1 MARFK
6 RDTKGYFYEVFEL
19 EKHLVGGRQRKFIR
33 AKTVARLKEKI
44 AAFHVQQEKGLAPIR
59 KTDDHTVETWL
70 KAWIADEKRR
80 KQIRP
85 STYRRYNSVICVHII
100 PLIGHYLLTDLTL
113 KRVQQMVDACSEH
126 GRIYKDG
133 TRGPLA
139 PRTVRNIVTPLIE
152 ALDAAKRLD
161 LVKENVAKDIE
172 LPKAK
177 QPDLYQVT
185 PDELRRFLE
194 YVKDTR
200 FEALFWFAVLGF
212 RIGELLGA
220 RWADIDMDARTFRV
234 KKAIQRVDQ
243 DEGKSKMEWIDPK
256 SERGKRRVKFPEDW
270 YQVLLRHKA
279 RQDEER
285 LVNGWKENDLVFPSS
300 IGTPM
305 EAQNIVNRI
314 FKPALTAIGLPAKKI
329 RLHDFRHAAASMLIA
344 LGYDARTIADI
355 LGHSSPS
362 FTLRQYA
369 DSFEAQR
376 DRAVADVGELLKPG
390 GDRILEL
397 PRRRTKEEF
406 DNERR

>member
-19 EKHLVGGRQRKFIR
+19 EKPLIGGRQRKFIR
-33 AKTVARLKEKI
+33 AKTVAKLKEKI
-44 AAFHVQQEKGLAPIR
+44 VAFHVQQEKGLAPIR
-59 KTDDHTVETWL
+59 KADDHTVETWL
-70 KAWIADEKRR
+70 KAWIASEKRR
-80 KQIRP
+80 GQIRP
-85 STYRRYNSVICVHII
+85 STYRRYNSAIRIHLI
-100 PLIGHYLLTDLTL
+100 PLIGRILLSDLTL
-113 KRVQQMVDACSEH
+113 HHVEQMIDACK
-126 GRIYKDG
+126 RNDG
-133 TRGPLA
+133 APLA
-139 PRTVRNIVTPLIE
+139 PRSIRNILTPLIE
-152 ALDAAKRLD
+152 ALDAAKRLG
-161 LVKENVAKDIE
+161 LVKENVAKEAE

-194 YVKDTR
+194 YVRGTR

-220 RWADIDMDARTFRV
+220 RWNDIDLEARTFRV
-234 KKAIQRVDQ
+234 RKAMQRVDQ
-243 DEGKSKMEWIDPK
+243 DEGKSKMEWVEPK

-270 YQVLLRHKA
+270 YQVLIRHKA

-285 LVNGWKENDLVFPSS
+285 LVAGWQENDLVFPSS
-300 IGTPM
+300 RGTPM
-305 EAQNIVNRI
+305 EAQNVVNRI
-314 FKPALTAIGLPAKKI
+314 FKPALTAIGLPAKRI

>member
-19 EKHLVGGRQRKFIR
+19 EKPLVGGRQRKFIR

-44 AAFHVQQEKGLAPIR
+44 AAFHVQQEKGLAPVR
-59 KTDDHTVETWL
+59 KPDDHTVETWL
-70 KAWIADEKRR
+70 KLWIAAEKRLG
-80 KQIRP
+80 QIRP
-85 STYRRYNSVICVHII
+85 STYRRYSSAIRIHLI
-100 PLIGHYLLTDLTL
+100 PLIGHILLTDLTL
-113 KRVQQMVDACSEH
+113 HHIEQMIGACKR
-126 GRIYKDG
+126 KDG
-133 TRGPLA
+133 AALA
-139 PRTVRNIVTPLIE
+139 PRSIRNIMTPLIE
-152 ALDAAKRLD
+152 ALAAAKRRG
-161 LVKENVAKDIE
+161 LVKENVAKEAE

-256 SERGKRRVKFPEDW
+256 SERGKRRVKFPDDW
-270 YQVLLRHKA
+270 YQVLLRHKT

-285 LVNGWKENDLVFPSS
+285 LVAGWQEHDLVFPSS
-300 IGTPM
+300 VGTPM
-305 EAQNIVNRI
+305 EAQNVVNRI

-397 PRRRTKEEF
+397 PRRRAKEEF